1 MGAGERKL
9 WGGRFTQ
16 PTDAFVEGFSAS
28 ISYDSRLYRQD
39 IRGSIAHCRMLA
51 RQKILTEGE
60 AAVIVRGL
68 ELVLGELERGEL
80 PFRDALEDIHMHV
93 ESRLRELIG
102 PVAGK
107 LHTAR
112 SRNDQVATDLRL
124 YLREEVDAMRAGL
137 RALQKG
143 LVELAATHVEVVMPG
158 FTHLQIAQPVSL
170 AHHLLAYFEML
181 DRDWG
186 RLSDL
191 RPRLNQL
198 PLGSAALAGTPFP
211 VDREWVA
218 RELGFD
224 GVCAN
229 SMDAVSDR
237 DFAIELASASALIMM
252 HLSRLAEEL
261 ILWSSPAFGFIELPD
276 AFCTGSSIMPQKKN
290 PDVPELVR
298 GKSGRVYGALFALLT
313 LMKGLPLA
321 YNRDMQEDKEP
332 IFDVVD
338 SVRGSLRAFADLV
351 PGIVV
356 RRERMAGMARAGY
369 STATDLAD
377 YLARRGIPFREAH
390 EIVGRIVAMAVAAE
404 RPLDALSVAELQAID
419 PRIGDDVRAVLT
431 VEASV
436 NARQGIG
443 GTAFVVV
450 QAAVEQARR
459 RLRRGGEEGEGER

>member
-1 MGAGERKL
+1 MNEEKRKL
-9 WGGRFTQ
+9 WGGRFSQ
-16 PTDAFVEGFSAS
+16 PTDAFVEEFTAS
-28 ISYDSRLYRQD
+28 IGYDSRLFRQD
-39 IRGSIAHCRMLA
+39 IRGSIAHGRMLG
-51 RQKILTEGE
+51 RQGIIPKNE
-60 AAVIVRGL
+60 ADEIVRGL
-68 ELVLGELERGEL
+68 EQILGELERGEL
-80 PFRDALEDIHMHV
+80 PFRNDLEDIHMHV
-93 ESRLRELIG
+93 ESRLRDLIG
-102 PVAGK
+102 PMAGK

-124 YLREEVDAMRAGL
+124 YLRDEVDAIRTSL

-143 LVELAATHVEVVMPG
+143 LLDLATTHVEVILPG

-186 RLSDL
+186 RMTDL
-191 RPRLNQL
+191 RKRLNQM

-211 VDREWVA
+211 IDRTWVA

-237 DFAIELASASALIMM
+237 DFAVEIAAAASIIMM
-252 HLSRLAEEL
+252 HLSRFAEEL
-261 ILWSSPAFGFIELPD
+261 ILWSSPVFGFVELPD

-298 GKSGRVYGALFALLT
+298 GKSGRVYGSLITLLT

-338 SVRGSLRAFADLV
+338 TVRGSLRAFTDLV
-351 PGIVV
+351 PGIRVNPQ
-356 RRERMAGMARAGY
+356 RMAETARAGY

-377 YLARRGIPFREAH
+377 YLAKRGVPFREAH
-390 EIVGRIVAMAVAAE
+390 EIVGKIVAMAVAAG
-404 RPLDALSVAELQAID
+404 RPLDDYTGAELQKVDA
-419 PRIGDDVRAVLT
+419 RIGESVTRVLT

-436 NARQGIG
+436 NARQATG
-443 GTAFVVV
+443 GTAFETVR
-450 QAAVEQARR
+450 QAIKQA
-459 RLRRGGEEGEGER
+459 GERLQVS